1 MASIKT
7 SLVKRLF
14 VISLPIA
21 LLVGVLYAGVISYI
35 ETESLKNRQLAQVE
49 TQIKQLAETMAIP
62 TWNLDQ
68 QFIENYLSQYAR
80 SPYIQ
85 CIELLSDANLKET
98 SPTGC
103 SHPSSGAVL
112 HSEPIIYEGNY
123 IGVIVSSFQVEL
135 DNERLYFILMTR
147 IPVALVALFSIFFVV
162 FGVFKRWV
170 VVPIQSM
177 TQSVEAFQKDGKLHL
192 VDWSSNDEIGTL
204 ISTFNESQQAQ
215 ITHDKMLTSEKE
227 KAEQALQDLKETQT
241 QLVESEKMASLGSLV
256 AGISHE
262 INTPLGVAKTSSSHI
277 EDELNKLEKA
287 FTGGTLTKSDMQG
300 FMTQF
305 QDGLHL
311 LIANLNRASEL
322 MASFKQVSAD
332 QSHDEIRVFNLRE
345 YLEETVYTLK
355 PNLKRYQVSVVLDCN
370 EDIHLSSFP
379 GAFSQI
385 ITNLIMNS
393 LLHAY
398 NPEDQGTI
406 KISVTDGENQIGV
419 EYRDDGAGMEE
430 DVRKKIFDPFF
441 TTKRGN
447 GGTGLG
453 MHIIY
458 NLVTIK
464 LQGTIEVRSKLGMGS
479 VFSME
484 LPKQLELKTE
494 SSAA

>member
-1 MASIKT
+1 MASNKT
-7 SLVKRLF
+7 SIVKRLF
-14 VISLPIA
+14 FVSLPIA
-21 LLVGVLYAGVISYI
+21 LLMGVLYAGVIAYI
-35 ETESLKNRQLAQVE
+35 ETQSLKSRQLAQVK

-80 SPYIQ
+80 SSYIQ

-98 SPTGC
+98 SPEGC
-103 SHPSSGAVL
+103 NHPTSGAEL
-112 HSEPIIYEGNY
+112 HSEPIVYEGNY
-123 IGVIVSSFQVEL
+123 IGVIVSSFDVQL
-135 DNERLYFILMTR
+135 DNERLYFILVTR
-147 IPVALVALFSIFFVV
+147 IPVALVALLSIFFVV
-162 FGVFKRWV
+162 FAVFKRWV
-170 VVPIQSM
+170 VEPIQAM
-177 TQSVEAFQKDGKLHL
+177 TKSVESFQRDGKLHL
-192 VDWSSNDEIGTL
+192 VDWSSDDEIGTL
-204 ISTFNESQQAQ
+204 ISTFNESQQSQ

-227 KAEQALQDLKETQT
+227 KAEQALQDLKQTQT
-241 QLVESEKMASLGSLV
+241 QLVESEKMASLGGLV

-277 EDELNKLEKA
+277 EDELKKLIRA
-287 FTGGTLTKSDMQG
+287 FTEGTLTKNDMQA
-300 FMTQF
+300 FVEQF

-332 QSHDEIRVFNLRE
+332 QSHDEIRLFNLKE

-355 PNLKRYQVSVVLDCN
+355 PNLKRYQVSVVLECSETIQLN
-370 EDIHLSSFP
+370 SFP

-398 NPEDQGTI
+398 NTEDQGNIRITVKEEDTAI
-406 KISVTDGENQIGV
+406 KVT
-419 EYRDDGAGMEE
+419 YSDDGNGMSE

-464 LQGTIEVRSKLGMGS
+464 LQGAIDVQSALGQGS
-479 VFSME
+479 TFNMT
-484 LPKQLELKTE
+484 LPKNIEPI
-494 SSAA
+494 